1 MTRRTLFSL
10 ATAAPLTASRQ
21 AHVRVIL
28 HADDYGVSHS
38 TNAAISEMLA
48 AGTISSASLMIPCP
62 WAAEAAEFAR
72 TNPTAD
78 IGIHLTL
85 TSEWKGMRWAPVA
98 PVDKVKGLLDPHGY
112 MWPDVRSVAMRATP
126 GEIAF
131 EMRAQIEKAKK
142 MGIRFTHLDTHM
154 GTVYA
159 RPDFFEAYWRLG
171 AEYGVPVMLMKPGA
185 VSEGQGTPDIRRH
198 LLAQEERF
206 QKEGRFRLDSLVP
219 DPVRGSKS
227 IEERRER
234 YLKALA
240 ALPAGVHQLIIHPA
254 KLDSEL
260 RAMTGS
266 AVARDQDYRIFHDP
280 AMKSWWTEKGIQLVG
295 WQDVAPKG

>member
-10 ATAAPLTASRQ
+10 AAAAPLSASQQ
-21 AHVRVIL
+21 ARVQVIL

-38 TNAAISEMLA
+38 TNQAISEMLA
-48 AGTISSASLMIPCP
+48 AGTISSASLMIPCA

-72 TNPTAD
+72 TNPQMD

-112 MWPDVRSVAMRATP
+112 MWPDVRSVAMNATP
-126 GEIAF
+126 EEIAI

-142 MGIRFTHLDTHM
+142 LGIRFTHLDTHM

-185 VSEGQGTPDIRRH
+185 VSEGQGTPEIRRY

-206 QKEGRFRLDSLVP
+206 QKEGRFRLDSLIP

-227 IEERRER
+227 IELRRDR
-234 YLKALA
+234 YQKALA

-254 KLDSEL
+254 KLDHEL

-266 AVARDQDYRIFHDP
+266 AVARDQDYQIFHDP
-280 AMKSWWTEKGIQLVG
+280 AMKAWWAEKGIQLVG